1 MKKHFLFVL
10 CICLMAVAVLSACS
24 KNASAPSDSQNTVTS
39 AEVDT
44 AEDTKELKPTQRP
57 F

>member
-1 MKKHFLFVL
+1 MKKQFLFVL